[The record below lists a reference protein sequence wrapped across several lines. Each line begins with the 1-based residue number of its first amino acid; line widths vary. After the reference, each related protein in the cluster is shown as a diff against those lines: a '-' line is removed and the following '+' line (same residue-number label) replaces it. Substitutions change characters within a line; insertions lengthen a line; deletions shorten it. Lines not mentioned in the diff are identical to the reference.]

1 MRQTERETAS
11 HCQAD
16 LVDPCCPQVA
26 AMSAPG
32 CLLTEEQLLCDV
44 CLDVFSDP
52 VTVPCGHTFC
62 RACVE
67 RHWEDSVQRHCP
79 TCKEAFH
86 GRLEL
91 QASRVIS
98 DVILHF
104 RGAQR
109 NPQLAKGGDVT
120 CDICSAPKLKAFKSC
135 LACLASYCEIH
146 LKPHLSVCRLKQ
158 HQLTDPT
165 EHLEQRIC
173 PKHEKPLELF
183 CKTDQTC
190 VCMLCPVHDHKSHD
204 IGLLKEQYEKKTAEL
219 GMREEEIQEMIQ
231 ERQHAILNIRHGV
244 KLSKCAAQREMVN
257 GVQVFAALKRS
268 LRRAEV
274 ELIGTIEERQKTA
287 ETQAK
292 SFIQELDQEISELL
306 TRQAEA
312 EQLRATK
319 DHLHFLQNL
328 RMLSPST
335 TKDWTAV
342 SVNLPSHEGTLRST
356 VDQLRQTLGEE
367 METLVVEAELNCHR
381 QFSVDVTLD
390 PDTAHSALVL
400 SEDGKRVLHGVG
412 RRNLLDNPERFDP
425 CCCVLARQA
434 FSSGSFYFEV
444 QVQGKSRWTVGVA
457 KASVQ
462 RKGVVPLCPANGH
475 WSVWLKNGTKYA
487 ALVGTPKPLT
497 LRSKPRRVGV
507 FVDFDKGLVSFY
519 DGDTAAVLYSFTGCC
534 FTEKLLPF
542 FSPGINDD
550 GRNSAPLVIFNPTD
564 SR

>member
-11 HCQAD
+11 HRQAD
-16 LVDPCCPQVA
+16 LADPCCRQVA
-26 AMSAPG
+26 MAPPS

-67 RHWEDSVQRHCP
+67 RHWEDSVQHHCP
-79 TCKEAFH
+79 TCKEAFY

-91 QASRVIS
+91 QANRVIS

-109 NPQLAKGGDVT
+109 SPQLAKGGDVA
-120 CDICSAPKLKAFKSC
+120 CDMCSEPKLKAFKSC

-146 LKPHLSVCRLKQ
+146 LKPHLSVYRLKQ
-158 HQLTDPT
+158 HQLTVPT
-165 EHLEQRIC
+165 EHLEQRMC
-173 PKHEKPLELF
+173 PRHEKPLELF

-219 GMREEEIQEMIQ
+219 GRREEEIQEMIQ
-231 ERQHAILNIRHGV
+231 ERQRAILNIRHTI
-244 KLSKCAAQREMVN
+244 KLSKCAAQREMAN

-274 ELIGTIEERQKTA
+274 ELLGTIEERQKTA

-292 SFIQELDQEISELL
+292 SFIQELEQEISELL
-306 TRQAEA
+306 IRQAEA

-328 RMLSPST
+328 KTLSPST

-342 SVNLPSHEGTLRST
+342 SVNLPSHEGALRST
-356 VDQLRQTLGEE
+356 VDRLRQTLGEE
-367 METLVVEAELNCHR
+367 METLVIEAELNCVR
-381 QFSVDVTLD
+381 QFSVDVNLD
-390 PDTAHSALVL
+390 PDTAHSSLVL
-400 SEDGKRVLHGVG
+400 SEDGKRVHHGVG
-412 RRNLLDNPERFDP
+412 RRNLLDNPKRFDP

-434 FSSGSFYFEV
+434 FSSGRFYFEV

-475 WSVWLKNGTKYA
+475 WSVWLKNGTQYA
-487 ALVGTPKPLT
+487 ALVGTPRPLT

-550 GRNSAPLVIFNPTD
+550 GGNSAPLVLFNPTEC
-564 SR
+564 R